1 MSIKEFREL
10 TDEELKARLAEF
22 RLRKFE
28 LTRQKAVGNLEHP
41 EEIRSLRKDIAR
53 GETVRRE
60 RELSKKEAK

>member
-1 MSIKEFREL
+1 MGIKEFREL
-10 TDEELKARLAEF
+10 TDEELKARLAEL

>member
-10 TDEELKARLAEF
+10 TDEELKARLAEL

-28 LTRQKAVGNLEHP
+28 LTRQKAVGTLEHP

>member
-1 MSIKEFREL
+1 MGIKEFREL
-10 TDEELKARLAEF
+10 TDEELKSRLAEL

>member
-10 TDEELKARLAEF
+10 TDEELKSRLAEL

>member
-10 TDEELKARLAEF
+10 TDEELKARLAEL